1 MKKDKK
7 TPENNLD
14 ANYGSAVKDYQQEED
29 KDVKE
34 KHKITKVI
42 IAIIL
47 FIAIIFLFLLIRHIK
62 NESAE
67 HFYDPNAKH
76 DDSAIAVATATKGKI
91 EVDGCL
97 LDLTK
102 ETVIVTIPLEYYE
115 DEQPADTLT
124 DVEKAS
130 GYVSVKKT
138 AENIIYTIK
147 TAYYPSIIENMYKAY
162 SDSYDDDTFLKENH
176 ILGLEQYE
184 YMERFTVTIEGDKAF
199 SAPDYYKLL
208 EHTYYKAAI
217 YQSYL
222 GIKPADI
229 NVLFQ
234 LKNHGAQFTFVE
246 YNFPEMK
253 GKNLSSVAVD
263 TREGT
268 APNSHVSRADAI
280 EASK

>member
-7 TPENNLD
+7 IPEKELD
-14 ANYGSAVKDYQQEED
+14 ANNAALEKDYQKEED

-47 FIAIIFLFLLIRHIK
+47 FIAIIFIFLLIRYIK

-67 HFYDPNAKH
+67 KYYDVNGEH
-76 DDSAIAVATATKGKI
+76 AVEALAQATATEGKV

-102 ETVIVTIPLEYYE
+102 ETVVVTIPLEYYE
-115 DEQPADTLT
+115 DNQPADTLT

-130 GYVSVKKT
+130 GYVDVKK
-138 AENIIYTIK
+138 ANGNVIYTIK
-147 TAYYPSIIENMYKAY
+147 TAYYPSILSNLYESYADTY
-162 SDSYDDDTFLKENH
+162 DEDSFRTENH
-176 ILGLEQYE
+176 ILRFEQFQ
-184 YMERFTVTIEGDKAF
+184 YMQKFTVTIEGDKAF
-199 SAPDYYKLL
+199 SAPDYYDLL
-208 EHTYYKAAI
+208 EHAYYQAAI

-222 GIKPADI
+222 GIQPKDI
-229 NVLFQ
+229 SVSFQ
-234 LKNHGAQFTFVE
+234 FKNRGAQYTFVE
-246 YNFPEMK
+246 YKFPDMK

-263 TREGT
+263 TKEGT
-268 APNSHVSRADAI
+268 ATDSAYSRAKAAA
-280 EASK
+280 EK